1 MAVTYE
7 SAAAL
12 LQERLGERAFAHCV
26 RVAQTAAQIA
36 AIYGVDPDDARLAG
50 LLHDWDREL
59 DHESLAATAQRDG
72 IGHTPEEFQTT
83 DLLHAHTGALALKE
97 RFPGI
102 SADVVRAVER
112 HTLGA
117 VGMQPL
123 DMVLYV
129 ADTVEPGRSYAGV
142 NDLREA
148 VGTVSL
154 DDLFASAF
162 AQTVAHLVK
171 ERRHIHPITVA
182 VWNAHVARSD
192 S

>member
-1 MAVTYE
+1 MSVTYD
-7 SAAAL
+7 SAVAL
-12 LQERLGERAFAHCV
+12 LNERLGERAFAHCV
-26 RVAQTAAQIA
+26 RVAQTAGQIA
-36 AIYGVDPDDARLAG
+36 AIYGVDPDEARLAG

-59 DHESLAATAQRDG
+59 DHDSLVQVAERNGIDDAA
-72 IGHTPEEFQTT
+72 EEFRTT
-83 DLLHAHTGALALKE
+83 DLLHAHTGALALRE

-102 SADVVRAVER
+102 STDVVRAVER

-129 ADTVEPGRSYAGV
+129 ADTVEPGRSYPGV

-154 DDLFASAF
+154 EDLFAAAF
-162 AQTVAHLVK
+162 AQTVSHLV
-171 ERRHIHPITVA
+171 ENRRYIHPMTVA
-182 VWNAHVARSD
+182 VWNAHVARGD